1 MTSGGDAP
9 ADLAAIHAL
18 QSQLALDSVAEHPA
32 RPGELPAP
40 ATARLEL
47 AFFEQLR
54 TWLQAFPPAGPDQ
67 AYQQRFV
74 PFGLLDPAPRYAG
87 PPAELARALTAG

>member
-1 MTSGGDAP
+1 VTSGGDVP
-9 ADLAAIHAL
+9 ATLAAVHAL

-32 RPGELPAP
+32 RPGGLPAP
-40 ATARLEL
+40 ATARPEL

-67 AYQQRFV
+67 AYQQRFA
-74 PFGLLDPAPRYAG
+74 PLGLLDPAPLYAG
-87 PPAELARALTAG
+87 PPAELARALAAG